1 MVRGE
6 PNLLRL
12 LLPVQRRQARLRIRQ
27 DAPFSAL
34 TAVVSSS
41 GRSFAEASATWAH
54 LSPKLAQ
61 MLSVHRRK
69 FVHALCQEWE
79 LATAAV
85 VCAVTDTRSGQ
96 VGCCRGRAWGD
107 GDPRN

>member
-1 MVRGE
+1 MRSE
-6 PNLLRL
+6 
-12 LLPVQRRQARLRIRQ
+12 QA
-27 DAPFSAL
+27 AAFSAL
-34 TAVVSSS
+34 TAAVSSS

-96 VGCCRGRAWGD
+96 VGSCGGCAVHGGRRGKLLPLKVD
-107 GDPRN
+107 D

>member
-1 MVRGE
+1 MLWSGASRTFFVFSSPFSAARPGYGYARMRSSVRSE
-6 PNLLRL
+6 
-12 LLPVQRRQARLRIRQ
+12 A
-27 DAPFSAL
+27 APFSAL

-96 VGCCRGRAWGD
+96 VGC
-107 GDPRN
+107 